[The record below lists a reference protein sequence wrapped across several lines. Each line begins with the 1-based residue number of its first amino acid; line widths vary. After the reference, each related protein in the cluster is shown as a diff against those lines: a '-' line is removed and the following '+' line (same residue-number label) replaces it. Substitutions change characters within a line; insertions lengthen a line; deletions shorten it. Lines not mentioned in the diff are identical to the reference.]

1 MALIPRFAFLVLLLL
16 PYQCEAKTEKCS
28 VTQCLLLPD
37 EDDPVALEFNFQA
50 SEKGVRLVY
59 INLVIGNASYDP
71 LELPDVF
78 LPHRWVWA
86 NTIHEPMLSL
96 PDDYD
101 ILSVGLLNYQVRSI
115 DVKLKDHP
123 SGCLA
128 KLGSTC
134 QNQAVGRM
142 LLENVTSSGISG
154 GKLHKKTPVVCVAL
168 INRSVYVENVKYHC
182 CYSNKEATEPATIRC
197 DQIVDDNAWS
207 TVVFAFSGL
216 ISLFL
221 AFYVPALPRFLPDYI
236 FSLEEEVEKENRLAE
251 QTNRETTGY
260 ERIVNPPTAGEQ
272 DNQMR
277 TPADQWSTGNVTSH
291 TSSGSTSTHD
301 DNTNREETGQNTLNC
316 EANGGERGE
325 ESEFIPIDDSSPMIL
340 STLLRESVQKFPDMP
355 FSFNIKLAVMCLCVY
370 PCVLYVQI
378 GLYRTRKKTSVDEIV
393 KKRVLVRNVFSRQTQ
408 LLDETV
414 YYDFLALL
422 FLVMTLLTIVPIIIM
437 ILFSRPKHF
446 FFEENE
452 LCELCRFISTRRW
465 RRANVSLTSRRS
477 LGNEIRHHLKILE
490 HYLWYFM
497 RQYCSTL
504 VSIYDNPLL
513 RRQREEVH
521 QESVV
526 KHVSCVCLGLI
537 SFIVTLVILV
547 VGGVLCLLIIIIL
560 LIILVVVFSPI
571 ISVNMF
577 SLSKIVN
584 RRGRNAGS
592 NTVVWDL
599 LVPLISTAVFINF
612 SFFLSVTSCLFV
624 STVVAY
630 IIIGLALNVSIVT
643 PIVTFLVALIINVY
657 SCYTKMQGKYRE
669 VKKMISERLQE
680 LQVNSNV
687 PKDTIRAEIYWFVC
701 DKVLPIKCEICRMLR
716 NMVLVIAYLFL
727 ALYSIVFYGHEY
739 DISTWIKMFSLF
751 FTGSIPLLLLKELTK
766 NSNTIGLAKNKM
778 RQEIDKAVTEYRNS
792 RNL

>member
-1 MALIPRFAFLVLLLL
+1 MALIPRFAFFVLLLL
-16 PYQCEAKTEKCS
+16 PYQCEAKADNCS

-37 EDDPVALEFNFQA
+37 GDDPVASEFHFKA
-50 SEKGVRLVY
+50 SDNGVRLVH

-86 NTIHEPMLSL
+86 NTIHETMLSL

-101 ILSVGLLNYQVRSI
+101 ILSVGLLNFQVRSM

-142 LLENVTSSGISG
+142 LLENVTSSISG
-154 GKLHKKTPVVCVAL
+154 DKLHKKTPVVCVAL
-168 INRSVYVENVKYHC
+168 INRTVYVENVRYHC
-182 CYSNKEATEPATIRC
+182 CYRNKEATEPATIRC
-197 DQIVDDNAWS
+197 DQSVDDNAWS
-207 TVVFAFSGL
+207 TVVFAFSGV

-221 AFYVPALPRFLPDYI
+221 AFYVPALPRFLPDYV

-251 QTNRETTGY
+251 QTNGGTTGY
-260 ERIVNPPTAGEQ
+260 ERITNLA
-272 DNQMR
+272 
-277 TPADQWSTGNVTSH
+277 H
-291 TSSGSTSTHD
+291 
-301 DNTNREETGQNTLNC
+301 DNTNREETGRNTLNC
-316 EANGGERGE
+316 EANSRERGE

-355 FSFNIKLAVMCLCVY
+355 FSFNIKLAVMCLCLY

-378 GLYRTRKKTSVDEIV
+378 GLYRTRKKTSIDEIV
-393 KKRVLVRNVFSRQTQ
+393 KKRVLVRHVFSRQTQ
-408 LLDETV
+408 LVDETV

-452 LCELCRFISTRRW
+452 LCELCRFISPRW
-465 RRANVSLTSRRS
+465 RSVNFSLTSRRS

-490 HYLWYFM
+490 HHVWYFT

-513 RRQREEVH
+513 RRQREELH

-526 KHVSCVCLGLI
+526 KHLSCVCLGLI
-537 SFIVTLVILV
+537 SFIVTLVLLV
-547 VGGVLCLLIIIIL
+547 VGGVLCLLILIIL

-599 LVPLISTAVFINF
+599 LVPLSSTAVFINF
-612 SFFLSVTSCLFV
+612 SFFLSLTSCLCV

-630 IIIGLALNVSIVT
+630 VTIGLALNVNIVT
-643 PIVTFLVALIINVY
+643 PFVTFLVALVINVY
-657 SCYTKMQGKYRE
+657 LCYTKMQGKYRE
-669 VKKMISERLQE
+669 VKKMISETLK
-680 LQVNSNV
+680 
-687 PKDTIRAEIYWFVC
+687 KDTIPAEIYWFVC
-701 DKVLPIKCEICRMLR
+701 DKVLPIKCEMCRMLR

-739 DISTWIKMFSLF
+739 DITTWTKMFSLF
-751 FTGSIPLLLLKELTK
+751 FTGSIPLLLLKGLTK
-766 NSNTIGLAKNKM
+766 NSDTIGLAKNKM
-778 RQEIDKAVTEYRNS
+778 RQEIDKAVTEYRDS
-792 RNL
+792 SNL